1 MVMSFFGGVSA
12 APPQDWTTIWG
23 SRGDDTRV
31 MMRKSINDPG
41 CPSGMVIC
49 AATSFRLPVSQKR
62 VFDFLRDDRFRTKV
76 VLYHLPYKS
85 PQKPFDR
92 TLILSSPGTPLPV
105 ATLSLLDFLSYS
117 KQHPNKWLLHYVPR
131 NKFLLGFH
139 VYPMVNASKIKTTLV
154 IVLEPRVPNQWTVSK
169 NPEHHR
175 CK

>member
-1 MVMSFFGGVSA
+1 MLQVTWVEHVEVDDGGVHEIYKPPVNYGFAFSAKRWTCILERQCERFASVLAIPPTDGRRSMLKLAERMVMSFFGGVSA

-76 VLYHLPYKS
+76 SQNEVYMFPDIYNKLCK
-85 PQKPFDR
+85 FNE
-92 TLILSSPGTPLPV
+92 LI
-105 ATLSLLDFLSYS
+105 A
-117 KQHPNKWLLHYVPR
+117 
-131 NKFLLGFH
+131 
-139 VYPMVNASKIKTTLV
+139 
-154 IVLEPRVPNQWTVSK
+154 
-169 NPEHHR
+169 NP
-175 CK
+175 